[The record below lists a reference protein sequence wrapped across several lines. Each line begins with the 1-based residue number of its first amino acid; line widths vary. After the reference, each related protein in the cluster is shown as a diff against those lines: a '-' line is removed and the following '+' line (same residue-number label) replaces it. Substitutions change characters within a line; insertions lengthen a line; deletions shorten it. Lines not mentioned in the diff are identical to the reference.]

1 MLKKRIITATLLIGL
16 VLVTMFY
23 GNALIKAAVLF
34 AFCLGAG
41 HEWLKIIG
49 AKTAQQISFYAALI
63 LCVIVFY
70 YAHITYYLK
79 DWVGITLCI
88 SLVGWVFAFIAVIFY
103 QKGRTLWSSNV
114 WVNTLIGLWLI
125 VPFGVGAFFLLNYF
139 SYKIFLILLLVIA
152 CADSFAYFSGQL
164 WGRLGG
170 NYHLLASRVSPGKS
184 WEGVWGGMICTAL
197 VLFILGLFS
206 NLITWQLVALMV
218 FVIIPISIM
227 GDLFESMVK
236 RIYGVKDSGTLLPG
250 HGGLLDRL
258 DSLTAAVPVFVWCCI
273 YLTYSG
279 H

>member
-16 VLVTMFY
+16 VLVTIFY
-23 GNALIKAAVLF
+23 GNALMQAAVLF
-34 AFCLGAG
+34 ALCLGAG

-49 AKTAQQISFYAALI
+49 AKTAQQILFYAVLI

-70 YAHITYYLK
+70 YANVTYYLK
-79 DWVGITLCI
+79 DWVGITLCM
-88 SLVGWVFAFIAVIFY
+88 SLVGWVSAFIAVVFY

-114 WVNTLIGLWLI
+114 WVNTVIGLWLI
-125 VPFGVGAFFLLNYF
+125 VPFGVGAFFLLDYF

-170 NYHLLASRVSPGKS
+170 KYDLLASRVSPGKS
-184 WEGVWGGMICTAL
+184 WQGVWGGMICTGL
-197 VLFILGLFS
+197 VLYILDLVF
-206 NLITWQLVALMV
+206 NFMTWQLFV
-218 FVIIPISIM
+218 FMIFIIIPISIM

-236 RIYGVKDSGTLLPG
+236 RICGVKDSGTLLPG

-258 DSLTAAVPVFVWCCI
+258 DSLTAAVPVFAWCCI
-273 YLTYSG
+273 YLTSSG
-279 H
+279 Y